1 MGLGACG
8 GGIGEDCGEGLAIL
22 LRSKGS
28 SLSKDH
34 FLKVTIKCKRENLFC
49 ILSQLSRR
57 DMRNLISL
65 NHYILNRCK
74 RRTLQFN
81 HFK

>member
-34 FLKVTIKCKRENLFC
+34 FLKVTT
-49 ILSQLSRR
+49 RR
-57 DMRNLISL
+57 
-65 NHYILNRCK
+65 K
-74 RRTLQFN
+74 KPF
-81 HFK
+81 